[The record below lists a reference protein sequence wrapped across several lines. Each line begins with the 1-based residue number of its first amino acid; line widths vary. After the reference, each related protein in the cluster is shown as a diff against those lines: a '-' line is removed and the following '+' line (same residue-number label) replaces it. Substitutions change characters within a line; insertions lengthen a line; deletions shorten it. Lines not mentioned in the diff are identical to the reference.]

1 MSIPPELCA
10 RCKGF
15 KRLCKLPRCP
25 ILESFQAQVRT
36 YMRLRGLDAHG
47 STPPSILVGEFGYPK
62 VKIYYMVPVGVFGDN
77 ARLYEDPVGW
87 SIRGESLANI
97 IKFRSELLS
106 GEVQV
111 SIDKPEILYEKEFGL
126 AGLSVDP
133 VDSEVK
139 LAKPPIPTLRFDGL
153 TKPLGPRA
161 PANTIKITSNPK
173 IPLQVEKIIWDD
185 LKAVEAIRDLYFNNV
200 DIYTIQRLLSL
211 GFLGRIHR
219 RRIVPTRWSI
229 TAVDDT
235 ISRILRSKLRG
246 RPEVQESELYYN
258 EYLGNR
264 FLILVKPGPGRFEW
278 IEIWQPRS
286 FWVRSSSKP
295 IIWRV
300 EENTR
305 GEATAMDGGFSAA
318 RLAVLEVLSRVDR
331 IGDTIIIR
339 EITPGYYAPVGNWHI
354 RETVRR
360 ALAKPIAKNITIKE
374 LKDVIKTK
382 IDYNHEDLISRIR
395 LLRNEVK
402 LTDYT

>member
-1 MSIPPELCA
+1 
-10 RCKGF
+10 
-15 KRLCKLPRCP
+15 
-25 ILESFQAQVRT
+25 
-36 YMRLRGLDAHG
+36 
-47 STPPSILVGEFGYPK
+47 
-62 VKIYYMVPVGVFGDN
+62 
-77 ARLYEDPVGW
+77 
-87 SIRGESLANI
+87 
-97 IKFRSELLS
+97 
-106 GEVQV
+106 
-111 SIDKPEILYEKEFGL
+111 
-126 AGLSVDP
+126 
-133 VDSEVK
+133 
-139 LAKPPIPTLRFDGL
+139 
-153 TKPLGPRA
+153 
-161 PANTIKITSNPK
+161 
-173 IPLQVEKIIWDD
+173 
-185 LKAVEAIRDLYFNNV
+185 
-200 DIYTIQRLLSL
+200 
-211 GFLGRIHR
+211 
-219 RRIVPTRWSI
+219 
-229 TAVDDT
+229 
-235 ISRILRSKLRG
+235 RILRSKLRG

-382 IDYNHEDLISRIR
+382 IDYNPEDLISRIR

>member
-10 RCKGF
+10 RCKGY

-382 IDYNHEDLISRIR
+382 IDYNPEDLISRIR

>member
-1 MSIPPELCA
+1 
-10 RCKGF
+10 
-15 KRLCKLPRCP
+15 
-25 ILESFQAQVRT
+25 
-36 YMRLRGLDAHG
+36 MRLRGLDAHG

-97 IKFRSELLS
+97 IRFRSELLS

-360 ALAKPIAKNITIKE
+360 ALTKPIAKNITIKE

-382 IDYNHEDLISRIR
+382 IDYNPEDLISRIR

>member
-10 RCKGF
+10 RCKGY

-161 PANTIKITSNPK
+161 PANTTKITSNPK

-318 RLAVLEVLSRVDR
+318 RLAVLEVLSRVNR

-382 IDYNHEDLISRIR
+382 IDYNPEDLISRIR